1 VRSDRSGQL
10 VPLASVVEIQETGAA
25 SELRRFNRLRSVT
38 VTANLNPGFAL
49 GDALDYL
56 EQVVR
61 EQQGEV
67 PIQIEYDGESRE
79 LKRSSSG
86 LMLTFAFALLIVY
99 LVLAAQFESFVH
111 PLVILAAVPMAL
123 TGALFGLWLFDS
135 SINIFSQIGAVML
148 IGIASKN
155 GILIVE
161 FANQLRDR
169 GAEFFEAT
177 IEASATRLRPVAMTT
192 LATAAGAVPLAIATG
207 AGAESRQSIGA
218 TVLFGSLFAV
228 VLTLYVVPALYVK
241 IARNTRSPQYLSR
254 LIDRLKGAHVSPG
267 SPAVPDTPPA

>member
-1 VRSDRSGQL
+1 
-10 VPLASVVEIQETGAA
+10 
-25 SELRRFNRLRSVT
+25 
-38 VTANLNPGFAL
+38 
-49 GDALDYL
+49 
-56 EQVVR
+56 VVR
-61 EQQGEV
+61 EQQGDV

-79 LKRSSSG
+79 LKRSSGG
-86 LMLTFAFALLIVY
+86 LMLTFAFAMLIVY

-135 SINIFSQIGAVML
+135 SLNIFSQIGAVML

-169 GAEFFEAT
+169 GSEFLEAT
-177 IEASATRLRPVAMTT
+177 IDASVTRLRPVVMTT
-192 LATAAGAVPLAIATG
+192 LATAAGALPLALASG

-228 VLTLYVVPALYVK
+228 ALTLFVVPALYVR

-254 LIDRLKGAHVSPG
+254 LIDRLKGAQGSQPAG
-267 SPAVPDTPPA
+267 GALPESPAA